1 MTSIASNL
9 QIDSAR
15 LWDTIHETAK
25 FGATPKGGV
34 RRLTLG
40 PEDKQVRDW
49 FRKACEAAGLEVH
62 VDALGS
68 MFALRKGRDMSKAP
82 VGLGSHLDTQ
92 PTGGKFDGV
101 LGTLAALE
109 VVRTLNDAGIET
121 ETPICICNWTNEEG
135 SRFAPAMMASA
146 AYVGDFTTDDILS
159 RHDAE
164 GVTVGEALDSI
175 GYRGEKPVGIQKF
188 SNFVEL
194 HIEQGPILEAEGKTI
209 GVVDSGQGVLWY
221 DGRITG
227 VQSHAGSTP
236 MPLRRDALAA
246 LAEIVLA
253 MESIAKRHG
262 PNAVGTIGEA
272 VIANP
277 SRNVIPGEIA
287 FTVDCRS
294 ADASIMDA
302 LDKDLRRAIA
312 EVAARRKVEVTLDLV
327 WRKPPTHFNPKLVD
341 AVEHA
346 AQALGYSHR
355 RITSG
360 AGHDAVNLTPVMP
373 APMVS
378 VPGKDGVSHNELEDA
393 TQADC
398 AAGANVLM
406 HTVLALAGVAS
417 WKPTEMAVRGV
428 FVDANGSLADI
439 FERLNKPGDP
449 PLRIN
454 RNPDITA
461 DQIPALLDGAEIVI
475 IDHTPLPTD
484 VARRCTGLKH
494 VVFLGTGARSYMNP
508 EELAEL
514 GIEVHLIKGYG
525 DTAVAECAIALMW
538 AAARG
543 IAQMDREMRAGNWL
557 REDGMQ
563 LTCKTLGLIGFG
575 GIAAEVARIALG
587 SGMRVIAWNRTP
599 KKFAGVD
606 FVSLDKLLA
615 ESHVVSLHLLLND
628 DTRGFLSDKH

>member
-1 MTSIASNL
+1 MTKIASNL

-15 LWDTIHETAK
+15 MWGTIHETAK

-49 FRKACEAAGLEVH
+49 FRNACEAAGLEVH

-68 MFALRKGRDMSKAP
+68 MFGLRKGRDMSKAP

-92 PTGGKFDGV
+92 PTGGKYDGV

-159 RHDAE
+159 RRDAE
-164 GVTVGEALDSI
+164 GVTVAQALDSI
-175 GYRGEKPVGIQKF
+175 GYRGATPVGTQKF
-188 SNFVEL
+188 SGFVEL
-194 HIEQGPILEAEGKTI
+194 HIEQGPILEAENKTI

-227 VQSHAGSTP
+227 FESHAGSTP
-236 MPLRRDALAA
+236 MPLRRDALAT
-246 LAEIVLA
+246 LSEIVLA
-253 MESIAKRHG
+253 MEAIAKKHG
-262 PNAVGTIGEA
+262 PKAVGTVGEA

-294 ADASIMDA
+294 ADAAIMDA
-302 LDKDLRRAIA
+302 LDKDLRAAIG
-312 EVAARRKVEVTLDLV
+312 EIAARRKVDVQFDLI
-327 WRKPPTHFNPKLVD
+327 WRKPPTHFDPKLVE
-341 AVEHA
+341 AVENA
-346 AQALGYSHR
+346 TKMLGLSHR

-360 AGHDAVNLTPVMP
+360 AGHDACNLNTVIPT
-373 APMVS
+373 AMVF
-378 VPGKDGVSHNELEDA
+378 VPCKDGISHNELEDA

-417 WKPTEMAVRGV
+417 
-428 FVDANGSLADI
+428 
-439 FERLNKPGDP
+439 
-449 PLRIN
+449 
-454 RNPDITA
+454 
-461 DQIPALLDGAEIVI
+461 
-475 IDHTPLPTD
+475 
-484 VARRCTGLKH
+484 
-494 VVFLGTGARSYMNP
+494 
-508 EELAEL
+508 
-514 GIEVHLIKGYG
+514 
-525 DTAVAECAIALMW
+525 
-538 AAARG
+538 
-543 IAQMDREMRAGNWL
+543 
-557 REDGMQ
+557 
-563 LTCKTLGLIGFG
+563 
-575 GIAAEVARIALG
+575 
-587 SGMRVIAWNRTP
+587 
-599 KKFAGVD
+599 
-606 FVSLDKLLA
+606 
-615 ESHVVSLHLLLND
+615 
-628 DTRGFLSDKH
+628 